1 MIERIRMASILKE
14 TKKHIS
20 NEKKEK
26 EALAASEQPDSTQK
40 NDKKAKRAKKVF
52 MNSDETN
59 ETNKKSE
66 MNEQHQENDQSS
78 LSKSKSPS
86 CLTTIEIQSG
96 SESNAEID
104 VENITRLNRKRKKS
118 LLSKEILYRPVSP
131 SRTLPKNIPAKNISN
146 QIHRP
151 QTTAI
156 SKIVDSKEQSEN
168 GASVNSSPNKSYF
181 ITTLDSN
188 GNESTTSPKS
198 PMEKSFSS
206 DILIINQKHSSPHV
220 EKSKKSNVHST
231 PIAKSSKKDSINSAP
246 NIHSNQVFHVADLPN
261 FFLGTQMGNAIQ
273 FCANQLSSKSTS
285 SQNNFVGNQPFAFQP
300 KVVTFNP
307 QTQSNQMIQQQ
318 SPLILPTNFNGTIL
332 YQPTIYLN
340 TNKKLSDLINLQK
353 SYRHIVPKSPGMSPN
368 ISPSLTNK
376 NTQNSKLAKKT
387 PAKN

>member
-40 NDKKAKRAKKVF
+40 NDKKTKRTKKAST
-52 MNSDETN
+52 NSDEPN

-78 LSKSKSPS
+78 LTRSKSPS
-86 CLTTIEIQSG
+86 CSTAIEIQSG
-96 SESNAEID
+96 SESNAETDI
-104 VENITRLNRKRKKS
+104 ENTTRLKRKRNKS
-118 LLSKEILYRPVSP
+118 PINQEIVYRHVSP
-131 SRTLPKNIPAKNISN
+131 SKKIPTKTISN
-146 QIHRP
+146 QTHKP
-151 QTTAI
+151 QITAI
-156 SKIVDSKEQSEN
+156 NKTIDSTIDQSEN
-168 GASVNSSPNKSYF
+168 GVSANSSPNKSHF

-188 GNESTTSPKS
+188 DNESSTSPKS

-206 DILIINQKHSSPHV
+206 DILIINQKHSSPRV
-220 EKSKKSNVHST
+220 EKSKKTTVQTT
-231 PIAKSSKKDSINSAP
+231 PIAKSSKKDSVNSAP
-246 NIHSNQVFHVADLPN
+246 NMHSNQVFHVADLPN

-285 SQNNFVGNQPFAFQP
+285 SQNNFIGNQPFAFQP

-307 QTQSNQMIQQQ
+307 QTQSNQMFQQQ

-353 SYRHIVPKSPGMSPN
+353 SYRHIVPKSPGMSHN
-368 ISPSLTNK
+368 VSPSLTNN
-376 NTQNSKLAKKT
+376 NTQNSKLAKKM
-387 PAKN
+387 PSKN